1 MDVYRNDKEK
11 KISYVIFV
19 VYLILLCWLILFKLA
34 VTVDMIPHLRGVNL
48 IPFYYDKG
56 SPVHLREIIFNI
68 IVFVPAGFYLTAM
81 LYKKNIFLSILGII
95 GLSLLFEII
104 QYVYSIGAS
113 DITDLITNTIGG
125 LCGMV
130 LFGILGKVTTKYRM
144 TIINFFGGGIEI
156 LVIVLVLITY
166 V

>member
-1 MDVYRNDKEK
+1 M
-11 KISYVIFV
+11 
-19 VYLILLCWLILFKLA
+19 LCWLILFKLA

-68 IVFVPAGFYLTAM
+68 IVFVLAGFYLTAM
-81 LYKKNIFLSILGII
+81 LYKKNLFLSILGII

-113 DITDLITNTIGG
+113 DITDLITNTLGG
-125 LCGMV
+125 LCGMI
-130 LFGILGKVTTKYRM
+130 LFGALGKVTTKYRM
-144 TIINFFGGGIEI
+144 AIINFLGGGVEI
-156 LVIVLVLITY
+156 LVIVFVLMIF

>member
-1 MDVYRNDKEK
+1 
-11 KISYVIFV
+11 
-19 VYLILLCWLILFKLA
+19 
-34 VTVDMIPHLRGVNL
+34 
-48 IPFYYDKG
+48 
-56 SPVHLREIIFNI
+56 
-68 IVFVPAGFYLTAM
+68 
-81 LYKKNIFLSILGII
+81 
-95 GLSLLFEII
+95 LLFEII

>member
-1 MDVYRNDKEK
+1 M
-11 KISYVIFV
+11 
-19 VYLILLCWLILFKLA
+19 A
-34 VTVDMIPHLRGVNL
+34 AT
-48 IPFYYDKG
+48 
-56 SPVHLREIIFNI
+56 
-68 IVFVPAGFYLTAM
+68 
-81 LYKKNIFLSILGII
+81 LYKRNLFLGILGII

-104 QYVYSIGAS
+104 QYVSSIGAS

-144 TIINFFGGGIEI
+144 TIINFFGDYIEI
-156 LVIVLVLITY
+156 LVIVFVLITY